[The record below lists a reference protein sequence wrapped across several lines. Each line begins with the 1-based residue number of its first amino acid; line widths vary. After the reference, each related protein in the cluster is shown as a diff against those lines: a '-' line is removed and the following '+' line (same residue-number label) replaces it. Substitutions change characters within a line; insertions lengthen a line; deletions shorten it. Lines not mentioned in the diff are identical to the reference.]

1 MSPIPLNTFLCN
13 EHKHFGL
20 GPIGTSSLMRR
31 CRLRLRWT
39 AGRSSIA
46 RLSSRSSTTCRDGR
60 WKWQGRRGIRT
71 VCLQL
76 AIQVNGQLRGRVL
89 GDVTQMHSLFHRRT
103 KNTDVQHGRQRI
115 QTPGTH
121 WAETETLIGRA
132 LKWQLPCANI
142 ESSKRRE
149 DCRTYRTWTT
159 PHSGQ
164 SQYVSVAQSRQ
175 QCRTLHWDWWNN
187 SRETYLCNDRFGQ
200 R

>member
-1 MSPIPLNTFLCN
+1 MDCWKVFHCSAVLQV
-13 EHKHFGL
+13 EHNL
-20 GPIGTSSLMRR
+20 QRR
-31 CRLRLRWT
+31 KVEM
-39 AGRSSIA
+39 A
-46 RLSSRSSTTCRDGR
+46 RA
-60 WKWQGRRGIRT
+60 QGHP
-71 VCLQL
+71 
-76 AIQVNGQLRGRVL
+76 
-89 GDVTQMHSLFHRRT
+89 HSLSPTRNPGQWAVEREGTGRCHPDAQSFPSANKEHRRPARKA
-103 KNTDVQHGRQRI
+103 KNTNSWNTLGRDRNI
-115 QTPGTH
+115 NRAGIEM
-121 WAETETLIGRA
+121 AATLR
-132 LKWQLPCANI
+132 ANI